1 MSWKLLKIPPVE
13 GFQTYKE
20 TADLFIPV
28 SSLREGEQREIDNT
42 AIDGGQRERG
52 YYFIYTAGDC
62 YVNVK
67 LACTSARQQKLSLLQ
82 GCILPIH
89 LEQDLNNIA

>member
-28 SSLREGEQREIDNT
+28 SSLRKGEQREIDNT
-42 AIDGGQRERG
+42 ATDSGQREREDT
-52 YYFIYTAGDC
+52 IVHTQL
-62 YVNVK
+62 VIV
-67 LACTSARQQKLSLLQ
+67 T
-82 GCILPIH
+82 
-89 LEQDLNNIA
+89 

>member
-28 SSLREGEQREIDNT
+28 SSLREGEQRD
-42 AIDGGQRERG
+42 
-52 YYFIYTAGDC
+52 
-62 YVNVK
+62 
-67 LACTSARQQKLSLLQ
+67 RQHS
-82 GCILPIH
+82 
-89 LEQDLNNIA
+89 DR

>member
-42 AIDGGQRERG
+42 AIDGRQTERG
-52 YYFIYTAGDC
+52 Y
-62 YVNVK
+62 
-67 LACTSARQQKLSLLQ
+67 
-82 GCILPIH
+82 
-89 LEQDLNNIA
+89 

>member
-28 SSLREGEQREIDNT
+28 SSLREGESTTRWETQR
-42 AIDGGQRERG
+42 
-52 YYFIYTAGDC
+52 
-62 YVNVK
+62 
-67 LACTSARQQKLSLLQ
+67 
-82 GCILPIH
+82 
-89 LEQDLNNIA
+89 

>member
-42 AIDGGQRERG
+42 ATERG
-52 YYFIYTAGDC
+52 YYCIYTAGDC

-67 LACTSARQQKLSLLQ
+67 HVQVLVNR
-82 GCILPIH
+82 
-89 LEQDLNNIA
+89 N